1 MIGKHFLFRLQL
13 NVELGFHTVVLVKD
27 GLLMEDDYLR
37 VNHLAHEML
46 ARPKY
51 IYNINIYLV
60 YFSIKLLTSILGRV
74 SSSLLLSPNC
84 LSPNSGREA
93 DRVVLMGLRL
103 YNILE

>member
-1 MIGKHFLFRLQL
+1 MGEHFLFRLQL
-13 NVELGFHTVVLVKD
+13 NVELGFHTVVSVKD

-37 VNHLAHEML
+37 ANHLAHEML

-51 IYNINIYLV
+51 THNINIYLV
-60 YFSIKLLTSILGRV
+60 YFSIKILTIILGQV
-74 SSSLLLSPNC
+74 SSSLLPSSNC

-93 DRVVLMGLRL
+93 DRLVRMGLRL